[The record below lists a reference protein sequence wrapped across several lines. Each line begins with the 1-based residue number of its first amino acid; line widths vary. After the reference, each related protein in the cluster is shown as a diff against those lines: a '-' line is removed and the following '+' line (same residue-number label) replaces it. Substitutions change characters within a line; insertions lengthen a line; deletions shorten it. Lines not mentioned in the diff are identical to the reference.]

1 MFTVL
6 HVNVLYHAFLFITNT
21 IYFFFKKSCFKY
33 FPLLSFTDIEIKLDV
48 NEIMELPVCV
58 QKKIDFF
65 CTKIT
70 FLHFWY
76 IFNYLYSTT
85 VLHFMCSVY
94 ADQFSSVLLND
105 KSTNIVLLHKS
116 FILFAS
122 IQSIN
127 IVYFNLEAFCC
138 FFLLFLFDWLVLPQ
152 WISFQSITFFLLIL
166 SSPPYPSVGIWQVFI
181 FNIYTNSSIPSH
193 TMPINE

>member
-1 MFTVL
+1 MLLGYLLQTVTFGLKNFL
-6 HVNVLYHAFLFITNT
+6 HEI
-21 IYFFFKKSCFKY
+21 IYFGFHRGLVHSNAVIIYFRVSNQNLNLYKKCMKFFWKNFHKKVFLIFWVCVHSIKCIIPCFFIHPEYHIFLFKKSCFKY

-58 QKKIDFF
+58 QKKIYFF
-65 CTKIT
+65 CTCTKIT

-76 IFNYLYSTT
+76 IFHYLYSTT

-122 IQSIN
+122 I
-127 IVYFNLEAFCC
+127 
-138 FFLLFLFDWLVLPQ
+138 
-152 WISFQSITFFLLIL
+152 
-166 SSPPYPSVGIWQVFI
+166 
-181 FNIYTNSSIPSH
+181 
-193 TMPINE
+193 